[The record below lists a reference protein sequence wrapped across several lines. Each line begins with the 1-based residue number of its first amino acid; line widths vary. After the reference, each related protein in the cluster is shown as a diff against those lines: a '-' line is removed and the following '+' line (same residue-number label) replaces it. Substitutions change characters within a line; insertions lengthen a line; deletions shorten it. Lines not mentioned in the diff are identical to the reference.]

1 MRFRTLVYYRPALR
15 YNIRVKNYFYDFNR
29 KENDMNSNEIYENIQ
44 RELDKNRV
52 DEWHSV
58 ISLSED
64 GASLLDDIGEVSAP
78 GGYSVNG
85 FFLHENEQGDVSPKN
100 AYTSRA
106 TTEVM
111 EDNDYIYF
119 IFTVESGD
127 PHAGMLAQ
135 ITRHDKQ
142 RKD

>member
-1 MRFRTLVYYRPALR
+1 M
-15 YNIRVKNYFYDFNR
+15 K
-29 KENDMNSNEIYENIQ
+29 EIYEKIQ
-44 RELDKNRV
+44 RELDKHRV

-58 ISLSED
+58 IPLSED
-64 GASLLDDIGEVSAP
+64 VWGILDDLADVSYP
-78 GGYSVNG
+78 GGYQQNG
-85 FFLHENEQGDVSPKN
+85 LFLHENEQGDVSPKN

-106 TTEVM
+106 TTSVM

-127 PHAGMLAQ
+127 PHAGHLAQ

-142 RKD
+142 RWEPEQGETFGVTESAVYYDENGM